1 MAELYEYEC
10 ALSGLTSPGIH
21 PVPDGDKHG
30 DIPVGWS
37 EVRITRRL
45 LNPRYV
51 AIQQTK
57 RSMIKGLLDQVAGL
71 KESDRKAHIMMVQVQ
86 VEAQLHP
93 LLKDTAPFIYE
104 EEVVYLAPPE
114 LSPDLLEAINEARES
129 LGLES
134 FEFEPATPADDDVDA
149 DTESAKETA

>member
-10 ALSGLTSPGIH
+10 ALSGLTAPGIH
-21 PVPDGDKHG
+21 PIPDGDKHG

-57 RSMIKGLLDQVAGL
+57 RSMIKGLLDRVAGMD
-71 KESDRKAHIMMVQVQ
+71 EATRQAQTMMVQVQ

-93 LLKDTAPFIYE
+93 LLKDTQPFIYE
-104 EEVVYLAPPE
+104 EDIAYLSPPE
-114 LSPDLLEAINEARES
+114 LSPDLMEAMNEAREM
-129 LGLES
+129 LGLEA
-134 FEFEPATPADDDVDA
+134 FEVEQELDTTEQPVAVADE
-149 DTESAKETA
+149 ESE

>member
-10 ALSGLTSPGIH
+10 ALSGLTAPGIH
-21 PVPDGDKHG
+21 PVPDGDEHG

-51 AIQQTK
+51 AIQHTK

-71 KESDRKAHIMMVQVQ
+71 KEADRQAHSMMVQVQ

-93 LLKDTAPFIYE
+93 LLKDTPPFIYE
-104 EEVVYLAPPE
+104 KDVVYLAPPE
-114 LSPDLLEAINEARES
+114 LSPDLMEAMNEARES
-129 LGLES
+129 LGLEP
-134 FEFEPATPADDDVDA
+134 FEVELEPPASEDPDTPAA
-149 DTESAKETA
+149 AKQERT